1 MIPWMHSAVLRFDG
15 AQTVAEDGRAVLS
28 NLTFAV
34 ASGQMAAVV
43 GANGSGKTTVLLA
56 CCGVMN
62 LRGAAELGGHD
73 LTTAAGRMAVRGK
86 AVLVP
91 EDMGD
96 FFLTSTVEQEL
107 ELTAR
112 LQGWDRK
119 QIVEKVRAAW
129 EGAGI
134 GGDIAQPL
142 AGLGR
147 GEILHTVL
155 AVLNMMEPWLT
166 AWDGIHRQLDD
177 TSRALLLQEWKR
189 MTEQGAIV
197 LVSCLRE
204 DELPM
209 ADVVIKLGM
218 DNGGR

>member
-1 MIPWMHSAVLRFDG
+1 MIPWMDSGGLRFAD
-15 AQTVAEDGRAVLS
+15 AQVAAEDGREVLS
-28 NLTFAV
+28 DLTLAV
-34 ASGQMAAVV
+34 APGQMAAVV

-86 AVLVP
+86 AVLIP

-119 QIVEKVRAAW
+119 QIAEKGRAAW
-129 EGAGI
+129 EGSGI

-147 GEILHTVL
+147 GEMLRMVL
-155 AVLNMMEPWLT
+155 AVLGTMEPWLT
-166 AWDGIHRQLDD
+166 AWDGIQHQLDD
-177 TSRALLLQEWKR
+177 ANRALLMREWKR
-189 MTEQGAIV
+189 MADSGAIV

-204 DELPM
+204 DEVPM
-209 ADVVIKLGM
+209 ADVVIRLGES
-218 DNGGR
+218 

>member
-1 MIPWMHSAVLRFDG
+1 M
-15 AQTVAEDGRAVLS
+15 
-28 NLTFAV
+28 
-34 ASGQMAAVV
+34 V
-43 GANGSGKTTVLLA
+43 GANGSGKTTALLA

-62 LRGAAELGGHD
+62 LRGVAELGGND

-96 FFLTSTVEQEL
+96 FFLTSTMEQEL

-119 QIVEKVRAAW
+119 QLAEKVRVAW
-129 EGAGI
+129 EGSGI

-147 GEILHTVL
+147 GESLRAVL
-155 AVLNMMEPWLT
+155 AVLSMIEPWLC
-166 AWDGIHRQLDD
+166 AWDGIQRQLDD
-177 TSRALLLQEWKR
+177 ANRALLMRECKR
-189 MTEQGAIV
+189 MTESGAIV
-197 LVSCLRE
+197 LISCLRE
-204 DELPM
+204 DEVPM
-209 ADVVIKLGM
+209 ADVVIRLGEK
-218 DNGGR
+218 

>member
-1 MIPWMHSAVLRFDG
+1 MDSRGLHFAD
-15 AQTVAEDGRAVLS
+15 AQIVAEDGRAVLS
-28 NLTFAV
+28 NLTFTV
-34 ASGQMAAVV
+34 KPGQMAAVV

-73 LTTAAGRMAVRGK
+73 LTTATGRMAVRGR

-91 EDMGD
+91 EDMGE

-134 GGDIAQPL
+134 GGDITCPL
-142 AGLGR
+142 AGLNR
-147 GEILHTVL
+147 GETLRAVL
-155 AVLNMMEPWLT
+155 AVLGMMEPSLT
-166 AWDGIHRQLDD
+166 AWDGIQRQLDNAN
-177 TSRALLLQEWKR
+177 RALLLRERKR
-189 MTEQGAIV
+189 MAESGGIV

-209 ADVVIKLGM
+209 ADVVIRLGEK
-218 DNGGR
+218 